1 MVAKSGSSVA
11 YGRCWSEGVAG
22 INATLPVGRRFFLHA
37 RQAIRHDL
45 DPVQGRRHVQLDDA
59 AGLRNAPLA
68 VERTGP
74 EAPFKGTAAAA
85 TKIDAPGLAF
95 ARGVLDRRQRQ
106 TELGRPS
113 VVRAPGSRLPW
124 RVPVRVQRAPI

>member
-1 MVAKSGSSVA
+1 MWQPPCVH
-11 YGRCWSEGVAG
+11 GRRWREAVPG
-22 INATLPVGRRFFLHA
+22 IHATLPVGRHLFLRA

-45 DPVQGRRHVQLDDA
+45 DSVQGRRHVQLDDA

-95 ARGVLDRRQRQ
+95 ARGVLDR
-106 TELGRPS
+106 
-113 VVRAPGSRLPW
+113 
-124 RVPVRVQRAPI
+124 